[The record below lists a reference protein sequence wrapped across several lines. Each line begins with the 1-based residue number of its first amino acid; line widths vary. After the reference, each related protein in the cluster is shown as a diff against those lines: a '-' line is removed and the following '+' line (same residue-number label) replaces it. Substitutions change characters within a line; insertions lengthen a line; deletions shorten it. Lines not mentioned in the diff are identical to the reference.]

1 MRTTFIYIIF
11 TLISSCSTD
20 ETKLEKALRLAG
32 NNRHELEKVLHH
44 YSQKPADS
52 LQLHAARFIIENMPG
67 HYTLAGKEIEQFKEK
82 IHADTSVSY
91 FAKKLLEISISNI
104 ESIQKNAQKTE
115 DVENI
120 KSEFL
125 IRHIDRSIERFI
137 TCPWLR
143 DIPIDI
149 FMEYV
154 LPYRFEHEQPELW
167 IDSLRITPGAW
178 KEINAS
184 GIAKYAAW
192 NNIEKLD
199 LTRSEPLF
207 HKDQIIQWLQQDI
220 YDMCQHSALKDLFKS
235 RASALPATI
244 DFIPNFA
251 NRNGFHYWNRIISP
265 EIKKISM
272 RGTLERKAAKIYR
285 KTYSLQN
292 EIIPLKGEYIPE
304 FFQKSFYKDV
314 SDGLGSPLLVA

>member
-167 IDSLRITPGAW
+167 IDSLRITPDA
-178 KEINAS
+178 
-184 GIAKYAAW
+184 
-192 NNIEKLD
+192 
-199 LTRSEPLF
+199 
-207 HKDQIIQWLQQDI
+207 
-220 YDMCQHSALKDLFKS
+220 
-235 RASALPATI
+235 
-244 DFIPNFA
+244 
-251 NRNGFHYWNRIISP
+251 
-265 EIKKISM
+265 
-272 RGTLERKAAKIYR
+272 
-285 KTYSLQN
+285 
-292 EIIPLKGEYIPE
+292 
-304 FFQKSFYKDV
+304 
-314 SDGLGSPLLVA
+314 